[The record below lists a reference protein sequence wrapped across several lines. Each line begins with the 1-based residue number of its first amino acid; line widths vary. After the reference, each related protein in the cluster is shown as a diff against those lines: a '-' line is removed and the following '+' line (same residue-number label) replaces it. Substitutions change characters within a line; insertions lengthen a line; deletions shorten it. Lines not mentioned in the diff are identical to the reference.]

1 VHIIGPS
8 GAGKTTLAGQLGQ
21 RLGLPVYDLDHIAF
35 TDTHW
40 TIRRRAEKARAVE
53 EILQQPGW
61 IVEGG
66 HLGWT
71 EPLLDAADA
80 IIWLDMPLLTTIKR
94 RERGLHDKPLPFQM
108 AQTWWQIRWYLRPYS
123 TRQDLDRL
131 PSGAAMRHFL
141 KKRLPKVLR
150 YRRNPTVD
158 MVVAALRKLWS
169 LDVDHESGGIT

>member
-1 VHIIGPS
+1 MVDLQEDHLSRHLEDNPPRQTIDIETPGGGQVHIIGPS

-80 IIWLDMPLLTTIKR
+80 IIWLDMPLL
-94 RERGLHDKPLPFQM
+94 
-108 AQTWWQIRWYLRPYS
+108 
-123 TRQDLDRL
+123 
-131 PSGAAMRHFL
+131 
-141 KKRLPKVLR
+141 
-150 YRRNPTVD
+150 
-158 MVVAALRKLWS
+158 
-169 LDVDHESGGIT
+169 